1 MNRAPVLAGLAVLS
15 VGSLFVGISVSSAAA
30 PDSSQSLVSAQ
41 TSVARFVSVHA
52 SPVAFS
58 ATEQQV
64 QILARMAVPRT
75 GPARS
80 FAVAIFVPGRA
91 VRTVYDR
98 VFRYVRIPFTIR
110 RVADAALFIG
120 ISRVL
125 QAGSSGQVRLGYVRS
140 LRRGHLQSI
149 RLATRILTRTPRT
162 LIVGVGTRHRVVT
175 QPRSPVVVP
184 RPVHHPSGGYP
195 AVPTSVS
202 SLDWAA
208 LASCESGG
216 RSDAIGS
223 GGYYGLYQFTIG
235 TWDGVGGTGLPSDA
249 TAADQTYRAELLYE
263 RSGSSSWPYCG
274 RFL

>member
-30 PDSSQSLVSAQ
+30 TIPSQSRVVTQA
-41 TSVARFVSVHA
+41 SVVRFLSVHA

-58 ATEQQV
+58 TSEYQV
-64 QILARMAVPRT
+64 QVVARMAVPRT

-80 FAVAIFVPGRA
+80 GAVAIFVPGRA
-91 VRTVYDR
+91 VRTVYER
-98 VFRYVRIPFTIR
+98 VFRYVPIPFTIR
-110 RVADAALFIG
+110 RVADAALFVG
-120 ISRVL
+120 TSRVL
-125 QAGSSGQVRLGYVRS
+125 QAGSTGQVRLGYVRS
-140 LRRGHLQSI
+140 LRRGHLQSV

-162 LIVGVGTRHRVVT
+162 LIIGVGTQHRAVT
-175 QPRSPVVVP
+175 QPVAPVVVP
-184 RPVHHPSGGYP
+184 RPVHPTSGGYP

-216 RSDAIGS
+216 RPDAIGS